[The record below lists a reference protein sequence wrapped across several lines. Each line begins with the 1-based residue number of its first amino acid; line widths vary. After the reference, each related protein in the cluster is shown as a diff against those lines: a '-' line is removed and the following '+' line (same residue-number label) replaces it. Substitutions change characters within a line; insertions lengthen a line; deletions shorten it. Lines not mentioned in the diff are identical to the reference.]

1 MEVQVAHLVT
11 QDLVVAVVVQIMA
24 HQVDQV
30 DVAVVVDI
38 LLEHL
43 QETGLR
49 VLEVVLVQILH
60 QETVGVAVEV
70 WEARVQTLILQILV
84 GGVMVLCMLL
94 LAPM

>member
-1 MEVQVAHLVT
+1 LVT
-11 QDLVVAVVVQIMA
+11 QDLVVVVVVRIMA

-38 LLEHL
+38 LLLEHL

-94 LAPM
+94 LARM